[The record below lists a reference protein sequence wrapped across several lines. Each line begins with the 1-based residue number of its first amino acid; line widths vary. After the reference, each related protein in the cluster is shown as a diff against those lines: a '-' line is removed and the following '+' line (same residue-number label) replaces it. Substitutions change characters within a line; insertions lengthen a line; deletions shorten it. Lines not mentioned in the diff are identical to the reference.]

1 MRTRHLL
8 TGLVALT
15 LIGTATV
22 AIAAGDPPPRIAFVA
37 RSDNP
42 ADALAAGPIAGQLG
56 APLFTTPPTSLAPE
70 AQAGLG
76 AYGPDLVIITGGEGA
91 VSPEVERSIE
101 TALGLPDDKLV
112 RASGPNRHATA
123 AAIVDLLGTYNPAW
137 LGIGGTSADTD
148 AVGGTPAEDVV
159 TTGPVEITTSD
170 WYLGYPSDQPS
181 TSAEIEVLRYGG
193 LTRVEVDASAS
204 SSHVVKTVVS
214 PSLPGH
220 LFGRPMQLVG
230 LRHCQDIVDSGLVEV
245 DRRNLNVFHWGDE
258 RDGSHAISE
267 DASLEGESIA
277 SASSPMCVDWLFD
290 PIPLDDSTGVA
301 LELLTNFALSDEDQ
315 QMDLGPVTF
324 YLEPAA

>member
-15 LIGTATV
+15 VVGSATV

-91 VSPEVERSIE
+91 VSLDVERTIE
-101 TALGLPDDKLV
+101 TALGLPDDKVV

-148 AVGGTPAEDVV
+148 AVGGTPAADVV
-159 TTGPVEITTSD
+159 TTGPIEITTADWFQGWPETSD
-170 WYLGYPSDQPS
+170 PNVAITKYGAL
-181 TSAEIEVLRYGG
+181 TEVTVAG
-193 LTRVEVDASAS
+193 AS
-204 SSHVVKTVVS
+204 SSSHAIVMNVE
-214 PSLPGH
+214 PSLPNN
-220 LFGRPMQLVG
+220 LFGRDMVITG
-230 LRHCQDIVDSGLVEV
+230 VRHCQDIFPAGDVAIERRDLSILRWSDDGYDYADSIDEDTSIGPEV
-245 DRRNLNVFHWGDE
+245 
-258 RDGSHAISE
+258 
-267 DASLEGESIA
+267 IA
-277 SASSPMCVDWLFD
+277 DSSGPGCADWDFD
-290 PIPLDDSTGVA
+290 PIAIDESTSVSLDLVLDFDLVA
-301 LELLTNFALSDEDQ
+301 VDQ
-315 QMDLGPVTF
+315 KAQLGPVTF
-324 YLEPAA
+324 FLEPAS